1 MSNIKAYF
9 ITDES
14 PAKMRKLLIR
24 YPFLPTLY
32 DNVKKKK
39 PWNESIKSLDLDD
52 PVIEFLVQQL
62 VFHNL
67 LVKTADSYEA
77 VFSKIVP
84 PPRWEDK
91 EHHAYIENVL
101 SNLKDIV
108 VKEPSGK
115 VGFGN
120 WTGTVTEAEFM
131 AFAEHQIAAGN
142 AFTEKPD
149 GSVKYQFTFILK
161 QL

>member
-32 DNVKKKK
+32 DNVKKKN
-39 PWNESIKSLDLDD
+39 PLNDSIKSLDLDD

-62 VFHNL
+62 LAHDL
-67 LVKTADSYEA
+67 LVRKGDGFEA
-77 VFSKIVP
+77 AYSRIVP
-84 PPRWEDK
+84 PPRWDDI

-108 VKEPSGK
+108 IKQPNGK

-120 WTGTVTEAEFM
+120 WTGSATEAEFL
-131 AFAEHQIAAGN
+131 AFAEHQIASGN

-149 GSVKYQFTFILK
+149 GSVKYQFTFLLK